1 MRVLHCHYAS
11 GPDEDHEKVRT
22 ADVSV
27 ALVWGLIVAIAGYAV
42 VRVVQH
48 LLFPEP
54 DPAALVWSAHAGFF
68 WRVWTVAY
76 AGGMA
81 AFAVFVAPHRT
92 GLAARALAPG
102 IAVAA
107 SLLVLQTI
115 FFP

>member
-1 MRVLHCHYAS
+1 MKSAAITT
-11 GPDEDHEKVRT
+11 G
-22 ADVSV
+22 AVSI
-27 ALVWGLIVAIAGYAV
+27 AWGLVITVGGYAV
-42 VRVVQH
+42 VRTGQH
-48 LLFPEP
+48 LLFTEP
-54 DPAALVWSAHAGFF
+54 DPAALIWSAHAGFF
-68 WRVWTVAY
+68 WRAWTVAY

-81 AFAVFVAPHRT
+81 AFAVLVAPHRT

>member
-1 MRVLHCHYAS
+1 VAARAV
-11 GPDEDHEKVRT
+11 KT
-22 ADVSV
+22 AALTTGAVSI
-27 ALVWGLIVAIAGYAV
+27 AWGLVVTVGGYAV
-42 VRVVQH
+42 VRAVQH
-48 LLFPEP
+48 FVYAEP
-54 DPAALVWSAHAGFF
+54 DPATLVWSAHAGFF
-68 WRVWTVAY
+68 WRAWTVAY

-81 AFAVFVAPHRT
+81 AFAVLVAPHRT